1 MLPSGPFPGKWTFFG
16 LLSGRCDNCP
26 AEAAP
31 LWCDRECLHARR
43 HARKQA
49 ESERRRTA
57 WICRR
62 RQPPLFQRC
71 RGETGERVGFR
82 RHIWKC
88 WNSPHARGHP
98 ICMLLTS
105 TQPICGRCERRKEGD
120 GREREKK
127 KGGSFIYSVT
137 TSPVSSSS
145 SSSSSPQTDAAGLLD
160 TALCLFSY
168 LFPHINMHNL
178 LD

>member
-16 LLSGRCDNCP
+16 FYLVSVIIVLLKLRCFGVIGSVYMHACM
-26 AEAAP
+26 
-31 LWCDRECLHARR
+31 RE
-43 HARKQA
+43 KQA
-49 ESERRRTA
+49 ESERRRAA

-71 RGETGERVGFR
+71 RGETGERGDFR
-82 RHIWKC
+82 RHIWMC

-105 TQPICGRCERRKEGD
+105 TQPICGRCERRKVTG
-120 GREREKK
+120 ERK
-127 KGGSFIYSVT
+127 KGGSFINSIT

-145 SSSSSPQTDAAGLLD
+145 SSSSSPQSDAAGLLN
-160 TALCLFSY
+160 TALYSV
-168 LFPHINMHNL
+168 I
-178 LD
+178 

>member
-1 MLPSGPFPGKWTFFG
+1 MVRFQESGHFLGFYLVGAIIVLLKLRRFGVIGSVYMHAGMRENRRRVRDGEPRGFVGGGSLPSFRG
-16 LLSGRCDNCP
+16 
-26 AEAAP
+26 AEAR
-31 LWCDRECLHARR
+31 RESA
-43 HARKQA
+43 
-49 ESERRRTA
+49 
-57 WICRR
+57 
-62 RQPPLFQRC
+62 F
-71 RGETGERVGFR
+71 GFR

-145 SSSSSPQTDAAGLLD
+145 SSSLTQLVCSTPP
-160 TALCLFSY
+160 FIY
-168 LFPHINMHNL
+168 LVIYFHT
-178 LD
+178 